1 MDPLPVNEKE
11 LVILLTKDSEA
22 AFEKL
27 YNLYSG
33 RLFGYLFKF
42 VKSENF
48 AREILQN
55 SFVKIWN
62 SRHHIDPEQS
72 FSAYLFRIAEN
83 LIYDFF
89 RKAARDKK
97 LQKELIGISAV
108 QYNYVEDALCS
119 KENARL
125 LQHVIDAL
133 PPKRRQV
140 FQLIKIE
147 ERSYE
152 EVSGLLNI
160 STSTISDHIV
170 KATKFVREKLE
181 RHHINAIII
190 LMFFQLS

>member
-97 LQKELIGISAV
+97 LQKELISISAV
-108 QYNYVEDALCS
+108 QYNYAEDALCS

-125 LQHVIDAL
+125 LQ
-133 PPKRRQV
+133 QC
-140 FQLIKIE
+140 
-147 ERSYE
+147 Y
-152 EVSGLLNI
+152 
-160 STSTISDHIV
+160 
-170 KATKFVREKLE
+170 
-181 RHHINAIII
+181 
-190 LMFFQLS
+190 

>member
-97 LQKELIGISAV
+97 LQKELISISAV

-181 RHHINAIII
+181 RHYINAIII
-190 LMFFQLS
+190 LMFLQLS